1 MNEIWRKIE
10 GFEKYEVSNL
20 GRVRSLDYKHTG
32 ETKVLRPI
40 LNRYGY
46 LRINLY
52 KNSKLCSR
60 SIHRLVAQA
69 FILNPENKQQVNH
82 IDANK
87 QNNIVSNLE
96 WCTNLE
102 NMQHARDMGLLKL
115 TDEQKKKRSE
125 KQKGKNH
132 PFYGKHHTEETKR
145 KLSESHKG
153 KKISEETKKKLSE
166 ANKGENNPM
175 YGKHHSIETKNKI
188 SNLRK
193 GEKNPMYGMTGG
205 KNPSAKKAICIT
217 TGETFDCIK
226 EAGEKYDVCS
236 SDISKCCTGKRKSA
250 GKHPVTGEKLVWEYM
265 EE

>member
-145 KLSESHKG
+145 KLSE
-153 KKISEETKKKLSE
+153 
-166 ANKGENNPM
+166 M
-175 YGKHHSIETKNKI
+175 
-188 SNLRK
+188 RK
-193 GEKNPMYGMTGG
+193 GG
-205 KNPSAKKAICIT
+205 KNPLSKRVRCIAT
-217 TGETFDCIK
+217 DEIFGSVAEAAVKYNGDKTGI
-226 EAGEKYDVCS
+226 A
-236 SDISKCCTGKRKSA
+236 KCCRGKLNTS
-250 GKHPVTGEKLVWEYM
+250 GKHPVTGEKLVWRYTE
-265 EE
+265 

>member
-32 ETKVLRPI
+32 EIKVLRPI

-69 FILNPENKQQVNH
+69 FILNPENKKQVNH

-132 PFYGKHHTEETKR
+132 PFYGKHHTEESK
-145 KLSESHKG
+145 KKMSESR
-153 KKISEETKKKLSE
+153 
-166 ANKGENNPM
+166 KGEKNPM

-188 SNLRK
+188 SNLHK

-205 KNPSAKKAICIT
+205 KNPSAKKVICIT
-217 TGETFDCIK
+217 TGEIFDCIK

-236 SDISKCCTGKRKSA
+236 SDISKCCKGKRKSV
-250 GKHPVTGEKLVWEYM
+250 GKHPVTGEKLVWKYVEVVNYGK
-265 EE
+265 

>member
-132 PFYGKHHTEETKR
+132 PFYGKHHTEETAQELQKY
-145 KLSESHKG
+145 LE
-153 KKISEETKKKLSE
+153 ELETKE
-166 ANKGENNPM
+166 
-175 YGKHHSIETKNKI
+175 
-188 SNLRK
+188 
-193 GEKNPMYGMTGG
+193 
-205 KNPSAKKAICIT
+205 
-217 TGETFDCIK
+217 
-226 EAGEKYDVCS
+226 V
-236 SDISKCCTGKRKSA
+236 KRR
-250 GKHPVTGEKLVWEYM
+250 GQLWRDTH
-265 EE
+265 

>member
-32 ETKVLRPI
+32 EIKVLRPI

-132 PFYGKHHTEETKR
+132 PFYGKHHTEETKKKMSELHR
-145 KLSESHKG
+145 GKKHTEESKKKMSES
-153 KKISEETKKKLSE
+153 
-166 ANKGENNPM
+166 
-175 YGKHHSIETKNKI
+175 
-188 SNLRK
+188 RK
-193 GEKNPMYGMTGG
+193 GEKNP
-205 KNPSAKKAICIT
+205 KAKKIICVT
-217 TGETFDCIK
+217 TGEIFDCIK
-226 EAGEKYDVCS
+226 HGGEKYNVHS
-236 SDISKCCTGKRKSA
+236 SDISRCCTGKRKSA
-250 GKHPVTGEKLVWEYM
+250 GKHPVTGEKLVWRYM
-265 EE
+265 ED

>member
-32 ETKVLRPI
+32 EIKVLRPI

-132 PFYGKHHTEETKR
+132 PFYGKHHTEETK
-145 KLSESHKG
+145 KKMSES
-153 KKISEETKKKLSE
+153 
-166 ANKGENNPM
+166 
-175 YGKHHSIETKNKI
+175 
-188 SNLRK
+188 RK
-193 GEKNPMYGMTGG
+193 GEKNP
-205 KNPSAKKAICIT
+205 KAKKIICVT
-217 TGETFDCIK
+217 TGEIFDCIK
-226 EAGEKYDVCS
+226 HGGEKYNVHS
-236 SDISKCCTGKRKSA
+236 SDISRCCTGKRKSA
-250 GKHPVTGEKLVWEYM
+250 GKHPVTGEKLVWRYW